1 MTWKEAARRFRRR
14 WRNVEHNWQ
23 AATRELVRW
32 HISYRAA
39 ATQAARYSN
48 QLAVVRTLV
57 AKYRKREMNASEI
70 MTLIETMQR
79 ENAE

>member
-1 MTWKEAARRFRRR
+1 MTWKEAARKFRAQRDVV
-14 WRNVEHNWQ
+14 WVD
-23 AATRELVRW
+23 
-32 HISYRAA
+32 YRAA
-39 ATQAARYSN
+39 MTSAARYSN

-57 AKYRKREMNASEI
+57 AKYRKREMNAAEV